1 MLWFIIT
8 FPFSFFFVNNIFST
22 GLLLHYQSLLPKK
35 YPILGPEENCN
46 EKNFSKR
53 FTPYSSLT
61 FSSRLSL
68 APASSGSGD
77 RSSRRANERKEQYK
91 QVRAHVKKEDGRMQ
105 AYGWSV
111 PAAASKSGNLY
122 LIFSISSFF
131 RSIEIKFYKLPLS
144 AKMSMLS

>member
-1 MLWFIIT
+1 MLWFIT
-8 FPFSFFFVNNIFST
+8 FSFPFIIVNNIFST
-22 GLLLHYQSLLPKK
+22 GLFCTTNLSSFHKESYPFDPKNFVTK
-35 YPILGPEENCN
+35 
-46 EKNFSKR
+46 KNFSKR

-61 FSSRLSL
+61 FLSSRLSL

-111 PAAASKSGNLY
+111 PAAASKSGNFN
-122 LIFSISSFF
+122 LIFSIKFF
-131 RSIEIKFYKLPLS
+131 SGQL
-144 AKMSMLS
+144 